1 MEMKG
6 AAYAQMIRDRDTGDE
21 AADDEHDAGEGVS
34 SDAEQPAQQAQAPA
48 PLDPTDGGCTITT
61 METHSAS
68 LEGTIVIGRV
78 ADRRRAMKAA
88 RLWVKLVETG
98 HVTDP
103 TDPALRMFAVSA
115 FVLAATAT
123 APDHL
128 RVRPALGPQGG

>member
-21 AADDEHDAGEGVS
+21 AADQEREAEEVSTPDA
-34 SDAEQPAQQAQAPA
+34 DQPAEQAQALA
-48 PLDPTDGGCTITT
+48 SLDPADGGCTITT
-61 METHSAS
+61 METRSAS
-68 LEGTIVIGRV
+68 LERTLVIGR
-78 ADRRRAMKAA
+78 ASDRRRAMKAA
-88 RLWVKLVETG
+88 RVWVQLVQTG
-98 HVTDP
+98 LVADP

-128 RVRPALGPQGG
+128 RVRPALGHQGG